1 MQDISK
7 IVDSLEDKILK
18 LLEMQDFLRAENVL
32 LKEQLS
38 QTKQDV
44 DVKNQL
50 IKENEQQ
57 LQSLRVA
64 KTIQGSDDYSKETT
78 QKINTLV
85 KEIDWCIA
93 QLSD

>member
-7 IVDSLEDKILK
+7 IVDNLEVKIQNLV
-18 LLEMQDFLRAENVL
+18 ERYDFLRAENDL
-32 LKEQLS
+32 MRGQLS
-38 QTKQDV
+38 QIQQELNAKTR
-44 DVKNQL
+44 L
-50 IKENEQQ
+50 IKENEDQ
-57 LQSLRVA
+57 LLSLKVA
-64 KTIQGSDDYSKETT
+64 KTIQGSENSKETT

>member
-7 IVDSLEDKILK
+7 IVDNLEVKILN
-18 LLEMQDFLRAENVL
+18 LVERHDFLRAENDL
-32 LKEQLS
+32 LR
-38 QTKQDV
+38 
-44 DVKNQL
+44 NQL
-50 IKENEQQ
+50 LQVQHELNVKTQQIRDNEQQ

-64 KTIQGSDDYSKETT
+64 KTIQGSDHSKETT
-78 QKINTLV
+78 QKINALV

>member
-7 IVDSLEDKILK
+7 IVDNLEIKISN
-18 LLEMQDFLRAENVL
+18 LLEKYDFLRAENDL
-32 LKEQLS
+32 LRTQLTELQHES
-38 QTKQDV
+38 F
-44 DVKNQL
+44 VKAQQ
-50 IKENEQQ
+50 IKENDQQ
-57 LQSLRVA
+57 LQSLKVA
-64 KTIQGSDDYSKETT
+64 KTIQGSDYSKETT